1 MHRQSNAPQA
11 TTSTDAHVRH
21 MGGVQHHDA
30 TLAQHLETPASDDDR
45 RRLVDADTQQVR
57 MLEDNAD
64 QAVINSVSTLTLSLL
79 MSILPKSVLLLA
91 C

>member
-1 MHRQSNAPQA
+1 MHRQSDASQA
-11 TTSTDAHVRH
+11 TASTDAHVRH
-21 MGGVQHHDA
+21 MGGVQHDDT
-30 TLAQHLETPASDDDR
+30 TLAQHLEAPASDDDR
-45 RRLVDADTQQVR
+45 RRLVDTDTQQVR